1 MERFA
6 FFFNFY
12 IASTDSTAL
21 RLTPWLTPPSAQVR
35 GLPSPRSGEG
45 WTRPDLPLDRRVNR
59 RAPSLGA
66 EKLAVAH
73 AGTCTL
79 NTKPRS

>member
-1 MERFA
+1 MEQFA
-6 FFFNFY
+6 FFY
-12 IASTDSTAL
+12 IASTC
-21 RLTPWLTPPSAQVR
+21 TPADATWLTPPSAQVR

-66 EKLAVAH
+66 EKLQARGRARGHVYSKH
-73 AGTCTL
+73 
-79 NTKPRS
+79 